1 MAACCAGPTPEGYD
15 DVFNNRYASQLAR
28 QYRRRGLTAPAQSIV
43 DYAVSK
49 GIEGATVLEIGGG
62 IGDIQ
67 LELLKHGAARTT
79 NIELSGSYESEANR
93 LIQQAGFESRMQR
106 ILGIDLATNPTV
118 LPPFDVVILHRVV
131 CCYPDY
137 ELLLTAAATH
147 AQRMMVFSHPPY
159 NWFTRFGTKLMNA
172 GLGIVRSTCRA
183 FSHDPKAM
191 VTVLQRHGLVP
202 EYRSAEGM
210 WRIVGASR
218 A

>member
-1 MAACCAGPTPEGYD
+1 MAACCAGSTPEGYD
-15 DVFNNRYASQLAR
+15 RVFSDRYASQLAR
-28 QYRRRGLTAPAQSIV
+28 QYRRHGLTAPAQKIV
-43 DYAVSK
+43 EYAVSK
-49 GIEGATVLEIGGG
+49 GIAGATVLEIGGG

-79 NIELSGSYESEANR
+79 NIKLSGSYESEANR
-93 LIQQAGFESRMQR
+93 LIQQAGFEGQMQR
-106 ILGIDLATNPTV
+106 ILSIDLATNPTV
-118 LPPFDVVILHRVV
+118 LTPFDIAILHRVV

-147 AQRMMVFSHPPY
+147 AQRMVVFSHPPH

-172 GLGIVRSTCRA
+172 GLGIVRSTYRA

-191 VTVLQRHGLVP
+191 VAVLQRHGLVS

-210 WRIVGASR
+210 WRIVGACR